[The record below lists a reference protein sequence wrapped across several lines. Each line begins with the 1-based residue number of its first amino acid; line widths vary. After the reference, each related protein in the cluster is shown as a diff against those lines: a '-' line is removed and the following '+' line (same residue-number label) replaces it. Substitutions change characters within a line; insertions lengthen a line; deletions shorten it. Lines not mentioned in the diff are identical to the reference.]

1 MALNFLPVGKL
12 PPDILATLL
21 ANAPSQDSRLIIGP
35 GIGLDCAVIDMG
47 TTLLTL
53 KSDPITFAT
62 DEIGWYA
69 VQVNANDIA
78 TSGAVPRWFLVT
90 LLLPQERT
98 SQEMLEAITQ
108 QLFNACRE
116 LGIVLV
122 GGHTEVTADLLRPI
136 IVGTMIGEVEKTKLI
151 TPRGAQPGN
160 RLLLTKG
167 VPIEGTAILAREF
180 SDRLI
185 NILTQDELNT
195 AANFLYDPGI
205 SVLHDTR
212 LALVAG
218 TVTAMHDPTEG
229 GLACALWEL
238 AQACQ
243 YQILFDPKV
252 VPIPSISA
260 RICHTLNIDPL
271 SAIASGALLLTCP
284 PEDASSIQVALQAE
298 GIACTDIGSI
308 AEGPT
313 SVRQLTVTG
322 YEPFPYPERDAIAS
336 LFD

>member
-12 PPDILATLL
+12 PPDILAALL

-78 TSGAVPRWFLVT
+78 TSGALPRWFLVT

-98 SQEMLEAITQ
+98 TQEMVETITR
-108 QLFNACRE
+108 QLFDACCE
-116 LGIVLV
+116 LDIVLV
-122 GGHTEVTADLLRPI
+122 GGHTEITADLLRPI
-136 IVGTMIGEVEKTKLI
+136 IVGTMIGEVDKGKLI

-167 VPIEGTAILAREF
+167 VPIEATCILAREF
-180 SDRLI
+180 SDRLSSF
-185 NILTQDELNT
+185 LTPDELNT
-195 AANFLYDPGI
+195 AANFLYTPGI
-205 SVLHDTR
+205 SILQDAH
-212 LALVAG
+212 LAIKTG

-229 GLACALWEL
+229 GLAAALWEL

-243 YQILFDPKV
+243 HQILFNPSL
-252 VPIPSISA
+252 VPIPSLSA
-260 RICHTLNIDPL
+260 RICNSLAIDPL
-271 SAIASGALLLTCP
+271 CAIASGALLLTCLSS
-284 PEDASSIQVALQAE
+284 DAVSIQNTLQAE
-298 GIACTDIGSI
+298 GIKCTDIGSI
-308 AEGPT
+308 ADGPT
-313 SVRQLTVTG
+313 SVLQLTATG
-322 YEPFPYPERDAIAS
+322 YEPLPYPERDAITR
-336 LFD
+336 LFE